1 MQINCNY
8 SVSLSLNCNKIIYR
22 SWVKKKN
29 SFLIL
34 ELVKMVLYIRL
45 SIDLKIYSTIL
56 KRWSQI
62 WMKQPLC

>member
-1 MQINCNY
+1 MHTNCNY
-8 SVSLSLNCNKIIYR
+8 SVSLSLNYSKIIYR

-34 ELVKMVLYIRL
+34 EFVKMVLYIRL

-56 KRWSQI
+56 KR
-62 WMKQPLC
+62 

>member
-8 SVSLSLNCNKIIYR
+8 SVSLSLNYSKIIYR
-22 SWVKKKN
+22 SWVKKKI
-29 SFLIL
+29 SFFIL
-34 ELVKMVLYIRL
+34 EFVKMVLYIRL

>member
-8 SVSLSLNCNKIIYR
+8 SVSLSLNYSKIIYR
-22 SWVKKKN
+22 SWVKKKI

-34 ELVKMVLYIRL
+34 EFVKMVLYIRL

-56 KRWSQI
+56 KR
-62 WMKQPLC
+62 

>member
-1 MQINCNY
+1 MHTNCNY
-8 SVSLSLNCNKIIYR
+8 SVSLSLNYSKIIYR
-22 SWVKKKN
+22 SWVKKKI
-29 SFLIL
+29 SFFIL
-34 ELVKMVLYIRL
+34 EFVKMVLYIRL